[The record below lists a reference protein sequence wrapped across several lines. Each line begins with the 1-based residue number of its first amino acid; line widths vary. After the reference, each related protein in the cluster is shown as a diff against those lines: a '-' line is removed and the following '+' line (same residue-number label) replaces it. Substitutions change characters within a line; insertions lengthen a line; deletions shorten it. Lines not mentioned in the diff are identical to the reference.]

1 MHVPEHVVAGIFST
15 DFHSFCFP
23 VWDPFMAF
31 GFFAFLAFV
40 AFDLAAFVAFDL
52 SAFVAFGFLVFCW
65 LCDFL
70 ALFYFFLVLFVWLLG
85 FVLSRLRDFL
95 SCVAS

>member
-1 MHVPEHVVAGIFST
+1 MHVPEHIVAGIFST

-23 VWDPFMAF
+23 VWDPFMAS

-40 AFDLAAFVAFDL
+40 AFDSAAFVAFDL
-52 SAFVAFGFLVFCW
+52 SAFVAFGFLFFCW

-70 ALFYFFLVLFVWLLG
+70 ALFYFILVFVVCLASWPLALFFPG
-85 FVLSRLRDFL
+85 FVTS
-95 SCVAS
+95 

>member
-70 ALFYFFLVLFVWLLG
+70 ALFYFFLVFVVCLASWLCS
-85 FVLSRLRDFL
+85 FP
-95 SCVAS
+95 AS